1 MNTWKTS
8 ATLGLLAA
16 GLLAGSAALAQDA
29 APAAGATSAQV
40 GQLRLIDKL
49 DREDSYCLD
58 IMGSGRYVRFDLPM
72 TAHNCKP
79 GLYADE
85 AVTLDGEGRIVFP
98 AYGACATVAGL
109 NKRALPMAALVPR
122 ECGENTP
129 FMDADELQR
138 FDLHA
143 DGRLE
148 LRGSGLCVT
157 AGEVSASTFEATHR
171 WRTLYVDQCERTEAA
186 RARWHFVP
194 KEQIPGAD

>member
-1 MNTWKTS
+1 M
-8 ATLGLLAA
+8 A
-16 GLLAGSAALAQDA
+16 G
-29 APAAGATSAQV
+29 
-40 GQLRLIDKL
+40 
-49 DREDSYCLD
+49 
-58 IMGSGRYVRFDLPM
+58 
-72 TAHNCKP
+72 
-79 GLYADE
+79 
-85 AVTLDGEGRIVFP
+85 
-98 AYGACATVAGL
+98 
-109 NKRALPMAALVPR
+109 LVPR

-138 FDLHA
+138 FTLHE

-171 WRTLYVDQCERTEAA
+171 WRTLYVDLCERTEAA